1 MGTLTRGRLS
11 LLSLVIAIVGLL
23 VTPGALAQ
31 TTACAGDY
39 DVTVEALLL
48 NPNAGFSPSEATV
61 ALTTPIPAGDYTLA
75 MVSYDDHSNKL
86 VDQTDQ
92 VNEQWFLQLLDAAG
106 AVVYQSGVSP
116 DLPDAQDWLTFNT
129 TATLT
134 GDAVTMR
141 VVHAAIGTNVNS
153 IVANCAAFT
162 AVVPEL
168 GSIGDTV
175 WLDTDGNGLL
185 DGDEAGISGITVG
198 LGGPVVGSTTTDAN
212 GAYSFTDLP
221 AGTYVVTVGA
231 GPAGTALTTVG
242 SFSVLLSEG
251 EDHVDA
257 DFGFTP
263 VIVEPELGSIGDTV
277 WLDADGNGWMNG
289 PEAGIAGARVFLS
302 VPGTTGAIET
312 STDANG
318 NYLFA
323 NLAAGSYDVT
333 VDVTTAPADTTL
345 TTVGAFSVALEAGED
360 FKAADF
366 GFNGIAVL
374 ATAAIGDQ
382 VWMDDDLDGV
392 FDAGEDVLAGVT
404 VSIFDTVSGTTQTAV
419 TGASGQYL
427 FAALTAGT
435 YEVSVISAT
444 APESTALTTVGTYTI
459 TLSDGQTTL
468 LADFGFAQSLP
479 NTGFETADFGIAG
492 LVLLLIG
499 AAALVLVRP
508 GSRTP
513 WHLVNAYGVH

>member
-23 VTPGALAQ
+23 AAPGAMAQ
-31 TTACAGDY
+31 TNTCAGDY

-75 MVSYDDHSNKL
+75 MVSYDEHSKKV
-86 VDQTDQ
+86 VDQSDQ
-92 VNEQWFLQLLDAAG
+92 LNEQWFMQLLDAAG
-106 AVVYQSGVSP
+106 HVVYQSGASP
-116 DLPDAQDWLTFNT
+116 DLPDADDWLTFNT

-153 IVANCAAFT
+153 VVANCAAFT
-162 AVVPEL
+162 ALAPEL

-185 DGDEAGISGITVG
+185 DGNEAGIAGITVG
-198 LGGPVVGSTTTDAN
+198 LGGPVVGSSTTDAN

-221 AGTYVVTVGA
+221 AGTYVVTVGV
-231 GPAGTALTTVG
+231 GPDGTALTTVS
-242 SFSVLLSEG
+242 SFTVPLAEG
-251 EDHVDA
+251 ENHVDA

-263 VIVEPELGSIGDTV
+263 VIVEPDLGSIGDTV

-289 PEAGIAGARVFLS
+289 AETGIAGVRVFLTT
-302 VPGTTGAIET
+302 PGTAGAVEVT
-312 STDANG
+312 TDANG
-318 NYLFA
+318 AYLFPD
-323 NLAAGSYDVT
+323 LAAGTYDVT
-333 VDVTTAPADTTL
+333 VDVASAPADTTL
-345 TTVGAFSVALEAGED
+345 TTVGAFTVALAAGED
-360 FKAADF
+360 FKDADF
-366 GFNGIAVL
+366 GFNGGAVL

-382 VWMDDDLDGV
+382 VWMDDNLNGL
-392 FDAGEDVLAGVT
+392 FDSGEDVLAGVT
-404 VSIFDTVSGTTQTAV
+404 ISIFDTVNGTTQTVV

-427 FAALTAGT
+427 FAGLTAGT
-435 YEVSVISAT
+435 YEVSVISTT
-444 APESTALTTVGTYTI
+444 APESTSLTTVGKYAI

-468 LADFGFAQSLP
+468 IADFGFAQSLP